1 MFSLLFRH
9 VRAISDVDMNV
20 MLNRSS
26 GPGDKLPGWLMVNWG
41 GPFGK
46 WVFLLGFG
54 IFHF

>member
-1 MFSLLFRH
+1 
-9 VRAISDVDMNV
+9 MNV

-26 GPGDKLPGWLMVNWG
+26 GSGDKLPGWLMVNWG

-46 WVFLLGFG
+46 WVFLHGFG